1 MGRKKEAKQ
10 KMSNGFRER
19 DTPLTARGYDIY
31 ELLSAL
37 QKDIRRCNEY
47 QALHWAIEL
56 ETYNVKALW
65 NRLRVIASE
74 DIGIANSEATVLV
87 DVLEKHYFDAVQRKN
102 DSSRLFLVH
111 AVLYLARSQKSRIVD
126 DLLITA
132 YGNIK
137 YNGEKLP
144 IPDYALDIHTLRGKK
159 MGRDTK
165 FFTEESSR
173 VNNEGLENSYKKSAS
188 EILLKYGK
196 V

>member
-1 MGRKKEAKQ
+1 
-10 KMSNGFRER
+10 MSNGFRER
-19 DTPLTARGYDIY
+19 DAPLTARGYDIY

-74 DIGIANSEATVLV
+74 DIGIANSEATILV
-87 DVLEKHYFDAVQRKN
+87 DVLERQYNDALKREN
-102 DSSRLFLVH
+102 SPSRLFLVH
-111 AVLYLARSQKSRIVD
+111 AVLYLARSKKSRIVD

-132 YGNIK
+132 YDNIK
-137 YNGEKLP
+137 YKGEKLP
-144 IPDYALDIHTLRGKK
+144 IPDYTLDHHTLRGCK
-159 MGRDTK
+159 MGRGFK
-165 FFTEESSR
+165 FFVEESSK
-173 VNNEGLENSYKKSAS
+173 VNNEEIENTYKKSAS

>member
-1 MGRKKEAKQ
+1 
-10 KMSNGFRER
+10 MSDGLRER

-56 ETYNVKALW
+56 ESFNAKMLW
-65 NRLRVIASE
+65 NRLKIITSE
-74 DIGIANSEATVLV
+74 DIGIANPIATLLI
-87 DVLEKHYFDAVQRKN
+87 DTLEKQYFEAVEKKN
-102 DSSRLFLVH
+102 DSSRLFLVN

-144 IPDYALDIHTLRGKK
+144 IPDYALDNHTLRGTKI
-159 MGRDTK
+159 GRDIK
-165 FFTEESSR
+165 FFIEEGSK
-173 VNNEGLENSYKKSAS
+173 VNNEVLENIYKKSAS

>member
-1 MGRKKEAKQ
+1 
-10 KMSNGFRER
+10 MSNGFRES
-19 DTPLTARGYDIY
+19 DTPLTARGYDLY

-47 QALHWAIEL
+47 PALHWAIEL
-56 ETYNVKALW
+56 ETFNPKTLW
-65 NRLRVIASE
+65 NRLKIIATE
-74 DIGIANSEATVLV
+74 DIGIANPIATLLI
-87 DVLEKHYFDAVQRKN
+87 DTLEKQYFEAVEKKN

-137 YNGEKLP
+137 CNGEKLP
-144 IPDYALDIHTLRGKK
+144 IPDYALDMHTLRGKK
-159 MGRDTK
+159 MGRGIK
-165 FFTEESSR
+165 FFIEESSK
-173 VNNEGLENSYKKSAS
+173 VNNEDLENPYKKSAS

>member
-1 MGRKKEAKQ
+1 L
-10 KMSNGFRER
+10 SNGLREV
-19 DTPLTARGYDIY
+19 DSKITDRGYDFF
-31 ELLSAL
+31 ELISAL

-56 ETYNVKALW
+56 ETYNAKALW

-74 DIGIANSEATVLV
+74 DIGLANSEATILV
-87 DVLEKHYFDAVQRKN
+87 DVLEKQYFEAVQRKN
-102 DSSRLFLVH
+102 DSCRLFLVH

-126 DLLITA
+126 DLLTTA

-137 YNGEKLP
+137 YNGEKLA
-144 IPDYALDIHTLRGKK
+144 IPDYALDNHTLRGKK
-159 MGRDTK
+159 MGRDIK
-165 FFTEESSR
+165 FFIEEGSE
-173 VNNEGLENSYKKSAS
+173 VNNEGLENPYKKSAS

>member
-1 MGRKKEAKQ
+1 
-10 KMSNGFRER
+10 MSTFRES
-19 DTPLTARGYDIY
+19 DTPTTARGYDLY

-47 QALHWAIEL
+47 PALHWAIEL
-56 ETYNVKALW
+56 ESLNATTLW
-65 NRLRVIASE
+65 NRLRIIASE
-74 DIGIANSEATVLV
+74 DIGIVNPTATLLI
-87 DVLEKHYFDAVQRKN
+87 DVLEKQYFDAVRKRS

-111 AVLYLARSQKSRIVD
+111 AVLYLARSEKSRIVD

-137 YNGEKLP
+137 YNGEKLE
-144 IPDYALDIHTLRGKK
+144 IPDYALDKKTLRGKK
-159 MGRDTK
+159 MGRDMK
-165 FFTEESSR
+165 FFIEESTIVS
-173 VNNEGLENSYKKSAS
+173 NEVLENPYKKSSS

>member
-1 MGRKKEAKQ
+1 L
-10 KMSNGFRER
+10 SNGLRESN
-19 DTPLTARGYDIY
+19 TPLTARGYDIY

-47 QALHWAIEL
+47 QAIHWAIEL
-56 ETYNVKALW
+56 ESFNAKMLW

-74 DIGIANSEATVLV
+74 DIGIANAEATLLI
-87 DVLEKHYFDAVQRKN
+87 DVLERQYTDAVTRKN

-111 AVLYLARSQKSRIVD
+111 AVLYLARSPKSRIVD

-137 YNGEKLP
+137 YNGEKLE
-144 IPDYALDIHTLRGKK
+144 IPDYALDNHTLRGKK
-159 MGRDTK
+159 IGRDIK
-165 FFTEESSR
+165 FFIEEGSK
-173 VNNEGLENSYKKSAS
+173 VNNECLENTYKKSAS
-188 EILLKYGK
+188 EILLKYQK